1 MGAAG
6 GHPGLIPHPWAA
18 FSTPYKLEGKAF
30 GTGLVTYGYFI
41 LSGLG
46 WASGAHLRADGV
58 DLPTV
63 DLPRIGGACPKFK
76 AE

>member
-30 GTGLVTYGYFI
+30 GTGLVTWLLYPV
-41 LSGLG
+41 
-46 WASGAHLRADGV
+46 WAGQGFRR
-58 DLPTV
+58 P
-63 DLPRIGGACPKFK
+63 FK
-76 AE
+76 S